1 LDIIYFLLW
10 WAIVEIIGWLA
21 LPIAMR
27 VMGWLP
33 DHGYTFA
40 KSIGLLIA
48 SYILWLGG
56 STHFLRNDLGGI
68 LAAILIMTGISAVFF
83 FKENRTTGQ
92 TPQRFVRENKKL
104 VLTVEILFTVSF
116 AAWAILRA
124 YAPDKIMS
132 AGGEKF
138 MEITFLNA
146 ILNSQFFP
154 PLDPWLSGF
163 AISYYYYGYIMM
175 AFLTRLSGVA
185 AGVGFDLYDAL
196 LFALTTLGAFGVTYN
211 LISVARKRK
220 HSQTSPQLSSN
231 SLAFGT
237 LGGVLVAIMGNLE
250 GLLEVLYSAKA
261 LPESFWKWIN
271 IPDLATFPASGK
283 LIPQGYWWQ
292 VWWHASRV
300 LQDLDLNYNP
310 APVSPI
316 TEFPSFS
323 FILGDNHPHVLALPF
338 VLLAIALALAVLL
351 KIATK
356 PPEDREETTIEAN
369 SVNSL
374 RGWRLALIP
383 FNADWVLFFFA
394 ALVLGALAFLNTWDF
409 PIYLGLLL
417 LAYLTGEF
425 IYAKSLEIQ
434 IFKKAIVLGIELLF
448 ASILM
453 YIFFYIGFGS
463 QAGGILPYVFPPTRL
478 PQYLVIFGPFIF
490 ILFAF
495 LFGYAFYQSQHLQEK
510 KEVIISWLKTWG
522 WILLICAIF
531 FALILLAAALSGLGQ
546 QLAQGQAIDPVIQSV
561 LGTGSLSQV
570 LGAILLARLKDPWL
584 LLVLTGLIAL
594 VVINF
599 KYTCK
604 SLAGDK
610 AGQNETHQA
619 EGEDQP
625 EQGKS
630 PRGLVDLFVF
640 ILSVVGIA
648 LTLSVEFF
656 YLRDSFGWRMN
667 TVFKFYYQGWVMMG
681 LASAYGLWWIVNPGR
696 KSLGK
701 FSRALVMLVAGLLIS
716 GGMVYPILSGLN
728 RVNNF
733 STKPNL
739 DGASGVASSNPQDW
753 AAIEWLQK
761 NAEFDAGEVPI
772 ILEAPGGSY
781 NYEGRISAFTGFPA
795 VLGWAVHE
803 SQWRGS
809 YEEQSRREADIVSIY
824 TSSDE
829 NLTLELLNKWQVD
842 YVIFGSTEHSYIQR
856 MCLDQSRRCNLA
868 TVLRKF
874 DQALI
879 PVFSEGQMT
888 IYQVP

>member
-1 LDIIYFLLW
+1 MDIVYFLLW
-10 WAIVEIIGWLA
+10 WTTVEIIGWLA

-68 LAAILIMTGISAVFF
+68 LAAILIMTAISAIFF
-83 FKENRTTGQ
+83 FKENRTTGK
-92 TPQRFVRENKKL
+92 TPQRFIRENKKL
-104 VLTVEILFTVSF
+104 VITVEILFTVSF

-132 AGGEKF
+132 TGGEKF
-138 MEITFLNA
+138 MEIAFLNA

-154 PLDPWLSGF
+154 PLDPWLSGY
-163 AISYYYYGYIMM
+163 AISYYYFGYVMM

-185 AGVGFDLYDAL
+185 AGIGFDLYDAL
-196 LFALTTLGAFGVTYN
+196 LFALTILGAFGVTYN
-211 LISVARKRK
+211 LISAARKRRL
-220 HSQTSPQLSSN
+220 PQSSHPRSSS
-231 SLAFGT
+231 SLAFGL
-237 LGGVLVAIMGNLE
+237 LGGVMVAIMGNLE
-250 GLLEVLYSAKA
+250 GLLEVLYSARA

-271 IPDLATFPASGK
+271 IPDLAALPASGK
-283 LIPQGYWWQ
+283 LIPPGYWWQ

-300 LQDLDLNYNP
+300 LQDLDLNFNS

-338 VLLAIALALAVLL
+338 VLLAIGLALAVLL
-351 KIATK
+351 KIAK
-356 PPEDREETTIEAN
+356 RPPDDEEETAAEARHIT
-369 SVNSL
+369 SFA
-374 RGWRLALIP
+374 GWRSALIP

-394 ALVLGALAFLNTWDF
+394 ALLLGGLAFLNTWDF

-425 IYAKSLEIQ
+425 IYTKSLEMQ
-434 IFKKAIVLGIELLF
+434 IFRKAIVLGVELLI
-448 ASILM
+448 ASILL

-495 LFGYAFYQSQHLQEK
+495 LVGYAFYQGQRIKEK
-510 KEVIISWLKTWG
+510 KVVIISWLKTWG
-522 WILLICAIF
+522 WILIFCALF
-531 FALILLAAALSGLGQ
+531 FGLILLAAALSSLGQ

-561 LGTGSLSQV
+561 LGAGSLSQV
-570 LGAILLARLKDPWL
+570 LGTILLARLKDPWL
-584 LLVLTGLIAL
+584 LLLLTGLIAL

-599 KYTCK
+599 KFTFK
-604 SLAGDK
+604 LLADDK
-610 AGQNETHQA
+610 ATPNERNQA
-619 EGEDQP
+619 AGEDQP
-625 EQGKS
+625 EQDQS
-630 PRGLVDLFVF
+630 PGRLVDLFVF

-681 LASAYGLWWIVNPGR
+681 LASAYGLWWIADPGR
-696 KSLGK
+696 EYLGK
-701 FSRALVMLVAGLLIS
+701 IARSAALLMAGLLILS
-716 GGMVYPILSGLN
+716 GMVYPIFSGLN

-739 DGASGVASSNPQDW
+739 DGASGVAASNPQDW
-753 AAIEWLQK
+753 AAIAWLLENVEIDDGK
-761 NAEFDAGEVPI
+761 VPI
-772 ILEAPGGSY
+772 LLEAPGGSY

-809 YEEQSRREADIVSIY
+809 YDEQGRREADIVSIY
-824 TSSDE
+824 TTSDE
-829 NLTLELLNKWQVD
+829 NLTRELLKKWQVD

-874 DQALI
+874 DQVLI
-879 PVFSEGQMT
+879 PVFTEGQMT